1 MNDSDFLSIFNF
13 DLNQGDPISNCLC
26 IELLRVKSCRQ
37 EFKKGPT
44 TQGNWVVV
52 VFLCGRPTV
61 GFGRRSFFHGQRKR
75 KISLILEMLK
85 VFDVFRIVKQYM
97 SCQ

>member
-13 DLNQGDPISNCLC
+13 ELNQGDPISNCLG

-52 VFLCGRPTV
+52 VFFWGRPTV
-61 GFGRRSFFHGQRKR
+61 GFDWRSLFMVNAKGQFH
-75 KISLILEMLK
+75 
-85 VFDVFRIVKQYM
+85 
-97 SCQ
+97 

>member
-13 DLNQGDPISNCLC
+13 ELNQGDPISNCLG

-52 VFLCGRPTV
+52 GFLWQAYSRIWPT
-61 GFGRRSFFHGQRKR
+61 FFFSWSTQKENF
-75 KISLILEMLK
+75 INS
-85 VFDVFRIVKQYM
+85 
-97 SCQ
+97 

>member
-13 DLNQGDPISNCLC
+13 ELNQGDPISNCLG
-26 IELLRVKSCRQ
+26 IELFRVKSCRQ

-52 VFLCGRPTV
+52 VLLWQAYSRIWPT
-61 GFGRRSFFHGQRKR
+61 FFFHGQRKR

-85 VFDVFRIVKQYM
+85 VFDVFRIVKKYM

>member
-13 DLNQGDPISNCLC
+13 ELNQGDPISNCLG

-44 TQGNWVVV
+44 TQGNLVVV
-52 VFLCGRPTV
+52 VLLRGRPTV
-61 GFGRRSFFHGQRKR
+61 GFGRRSFFVVNAKGKFH
-75 KISLILEMLK
+75 
-85 VFDVFRIVKQYM
+85 
-97 SCQ
+97 